1 MRILYFTEKRLIQQ
15 TNNVDSVNECLHKI
29 LRILIMQRSS
39 ATISL
44 KQKVKGRGLKAPI
57 NTVLES
63 FSSQLLQPD
72 KY

>member
-29 LRILIMQRSS
+29 IHILIMQRSS

-44 KQKVKGRGLKAPI
+44 KQKVKDRGLKAPI

-63 FSSQLLQPD
+63 FSSQLLQHD